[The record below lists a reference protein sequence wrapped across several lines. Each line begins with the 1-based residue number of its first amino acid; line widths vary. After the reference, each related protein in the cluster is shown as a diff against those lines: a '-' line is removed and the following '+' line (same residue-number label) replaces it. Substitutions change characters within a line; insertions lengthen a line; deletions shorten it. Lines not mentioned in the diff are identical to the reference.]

1 MDVLGTL
8 VEEGHLGARRAT
20 EPDRERIDLS

>member
-8 VEEGHLGARRAT
+8 VEEGHLGTRRST
-20 EPDRERIDLS
+20 EPQRERIDLS